1 MSRDVRPPVQMRRET
16 RVFSGVSTEES
27 DIPSSYE
34 MKDLPAFKPLLGNL
48 TLFLVRESRYQ
59 LHFRQQIQGPSHIP
73 IAEGRLLLRY
83 LWNVGLPVQ

>member
-1 MSRDVRPPVQMRRET
+1 MRRET

-59 LHFRQQIQGPSHIP
+59 LHFRQQIQGPSHIT